1 MDNYLIYEDKAFV
14 TMDGDYGQGI
24 VVFDPDALTDRQ
36 WENVT
41 DMNANDRAVYIVAI
55 LQDDKDTIEDLEREL
70 AGDYPAGYW
79 DEEE

>member
-14 TMDGDYGQGI
+14 TMDGDYGQGV

-41 DMNANDRAVYIVAI
+41 DMRDNDRAVYIVAI
-55 LQDDKDTIEDLEREL
+55 LNNDMDTIKDLEEEL
-70 AGDYPAGYW
+70 L
-79 DEEE
+79 

>member
-1 MDNYLIYEDKAFV
+1 MGEGIMQIYEEKAFV
-14 TMDGDYGQGI
+14 SMDGDYGQGI

-55 LQDDKDTIEDLEREL
+55 LNNDMDTIKDLEEEL
-70 AGDYPAGYW
+70 L
-79 DEEE
+79 